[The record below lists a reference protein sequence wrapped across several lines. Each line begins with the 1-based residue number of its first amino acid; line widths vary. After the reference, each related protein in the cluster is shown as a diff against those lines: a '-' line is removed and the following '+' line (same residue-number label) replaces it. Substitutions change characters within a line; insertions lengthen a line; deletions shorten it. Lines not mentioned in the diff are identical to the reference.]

1 MSRKKKEKKEKTPI
15 YQVTLADIENYRRQG
30 YEQGRKD
37 SIEKQR
43 NSPWQYQ

>member
-1 MSRKKKEKKEKTPI
+1 MSSKKKEKKEKTPI
-15 YQVTLADIENYRRQG
+15 YHVTLADIENYRKQG

-37 SIEKQR
+37 SIKQR